1 MKINRT
7 MTIETNEIQIG
18 DRIQVGHYTAT
29 CQALPGEGL
38 AKAWL
43 FSFWTSI
50 STRPCR

>member
-18 DRIQVGHYTAT
+18 DRIQAAT
-29 CQALPGEGL
+29 IPPPARLCL

>member
-7 MTIETNEIQIG
+7 MTIETTS
-18 DRIQVGHYTAT
+18 RSAT
-29 CQALPGEGL
+29 ILPPARLCL

>member
-7 MTIETNEIQIG
+7 ITIETNEIQIG
-18 DRIQVGHYTAT
+18 DRIQVGHYTARL
-29 CQALPGEGL
+29 CL

>member
-18 DRIQVGHYTAT
+18 DRIQVGHYTIPPPARL
-29 CQALPGEGL
+29 CL